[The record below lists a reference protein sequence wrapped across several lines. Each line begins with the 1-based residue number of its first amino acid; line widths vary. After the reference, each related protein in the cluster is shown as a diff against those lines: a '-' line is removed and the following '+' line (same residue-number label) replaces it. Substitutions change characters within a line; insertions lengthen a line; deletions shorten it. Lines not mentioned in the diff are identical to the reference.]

1 MYSMKKYCF
10 GCWLAF
16 CFGCWHGA
24 WQPKQADSRFPVD
37 RGAVRF
43 GPAMP
48 DDDESNEMT
57 DMRQRL
63 KSRETLELP
72 IRIANVSSQ
81 EYCARDPSRPKP
93 R

>member
-1 MYSMKKYCF
+1 MKKYCF

-57 DMRQRL
+57 DMTETEVSRDSRVADPDRQRL
-63 KSRETLELP
+63 ESGILR
-72 IRIANVSSQ
+72 S
-81 EYCARDPSRPKP
+81 
-93 R
+93 

>member
-1 MYSMKKYCF
+1 MKKYCF

-43 GPAMP
+43 GPDP
-48 DDDESNEMT
+48 D
-57 DMRQRL
+57 RQRL
-63 KSRETLELP
+63 ESGILR
-72 IRIANVSSQ
+72 S
-81 EYCARDPSRPKP
+81 
-93 R
+93 